1 MGRKITIDDLE
12 KGTFVTMVTAFPPS
26 DIAESIRKGRMLLQG
41 AGSSSIELR
50 DYDCK

>member
-1 MGRKITIDDLE
+1 MGQKITIGDLE
-12 KGTFVTMVTAFPPS
+12 KETFVAVVTAFPPS
-26 DIAESIRKGRMLLQG
+26 DIAESIRKGPILFQD